1 MKFKAACIF
10 LSHLVLTLPILAE
23 EIRFDSARDW
33 NTWNLPRGIIE
44 VSPSGR
50 VAPVSVRRD
59 IDAVANLAA
68 FGGGI
73 HEVGS
78 NPRDAATVINGDSA
92 TGWSPD
98 PQDPSDTWY
107 LDLDLGRGVFATR
120 VILHFTA
127 DAPPFALFDL
137 LLSTGEPQID
147 LSNTSF
153 NEVLTFRTQHRFK
166 ENDEHRVVFELDQ
179 SEHTPIRYLRVKNLL
194 PVEGAHLA
202 KIEVQ
207 AFGDNLT
214 LNLLDRSGSINIEI
228 GKNTDDDVPLGN
240 AIQLADGDFFTR
252 FRYGRAV
259 RSPEDVWGE
268 ITVDLG
274 AVYWIDWIRM
284 VSGIVPRPTNTRG
297 ATVGSIGDRILSLR
311 RFDFNLYEVLTSDGS
326 LSPNGSFIWDRK
338 FLDRRSTLNNQQG
351 FADHSFE
358 STPTRFL
365 RVNWLIWDANCAGDC
380 GAASGIIEELMVYG
394 FGFPRDA
401 QFASGLIDL
410 GANKN
415 VTALRWNADTP
426 PGTALEIR
434 SRSGDALDLSIT
446 HHDKNN
452 KVVTATRYEKLIPSF
467 RGKIDTTLSAG
478 ADWSAWS
485 KIYSTSG
492 ETFLSPSPR
501 RYMELDVRLTS
512 DDPTAGA
519 ALEFLAIDF
528 SDPLAED
535 VFGEISPA
543 EVEPGVESEFSYFLQ
558 AGSAP
563 QGFDRIALE
572 APGPL
577 RFVEALIDN
586 EPVPVE
592 PTTADNRLGLQ
603 FPRLIRSSELVELR
617 FTTTVFR
624 QSTRFTAFLESDDI
638 RQRVDPGNAN
648 PLIAND
654 SDIVRLPVRNKLLT
668 NLRLSSQIITPND
681 DGVNDQLHLS
691 VNLVN
696 VLEPR
701 PLRLRLYDL
710 SGRIAFEQQTFTRAG
725 EHALSWDGSDG
736 NGHLTVP
743 GIYIAE
749 VFIDGDAHQQS
760 LRRTISV
767 AY

>member
-1 MKFKAACIF
+1 MKFKTTRVCLF
-10 LSHLVLTLPILAE
+10 HLFLTLPIFAE
-23 EIRFDSARDW
+23 EIRYDSARDW

-44 VSPSGR
+44 ATPSGR
-50 VAPVSVRRD
+50 LAPVSIRRD
-59 IDAVANLAA
+59 IDAVSNLAN

-73 HEVGS
+73 HETGS
-78 NPRDAATVINGDSA
+78 NPRDAGRVIDGDLA
-92 TGWSPD
+92 TGWSPNPD
-98 PQDPSDTWY
+98 DPSDTWY

-120 VILHFTA
+120 VVLHFTA
-127 DAPPFALFDL
+127 DAPPFELFDL

-166 ENDEHRVVFELDQ
+166 ENSEHRVVFELDQ

-194 PVEGAHLA
+194 PVEGARLA
-202 KIEVQ
+202 EIEVQ
-207 AFGDNLT
+207 TFGDNLT

-228 GKNTDDDVPLGN
+228 GEDADDDVPLGN

-274 AVYWIDWIRM
+274 AVYWIDWVRI

-358 STPTRFL
+358 STATRFL

-380 GAASGIIEELMVYG
+380 GAASGIIEEFMVYG
-394 FGFPRDA
+394 LGFPRDA

-434 SRSGDALDLSIT
+434 SRSGNALDLDIT
-446 HHDKNN
+446 HHDKND
-452 KVVTATRYEKLIPSF
+452 KVVTTTRYEKLIPSF

-485 KIYSTSG
+485 KIYSTAG

-501 RYMELDVRLTS
+501 RYIELDVRLTS
-512 DDPTAGA
+512 DEPTAGA
-519 ALEFLAIDF
+519 ALDFLAIDF

-535 VFGEISPA
+535 VFGEIFPA

-558 AGSAP
+558 ARSAP

-572 APGPL
+572 SPDPL
-577 RFVEALIDN
+577 RFVEALIAG
-586 EPVPVE
+586 EPAEVE
-592 PTTADNRLGLQ
+592 VTSTDNRLSLQ
-603 FPRLIRSSELVELR
+603 FSRPIRSRELVELR
-617 FTTTVFR
+617 FTTAVFR
-624 QSTRFTAFLESDDI
+624 QSTRFTAFLEAGDI

-648 PLIAND
+648 ALVASD
-654 SDIVRLPVRNKLLT
+654 SDIVRLPVGDKLLA
-668 NLRLSSQIITPND
+668 NLQLNTAVITPNGD
-681 DGVNDQLHLS
+681 DINELLHLT
-691 VNLVN
+691 VDLVN

-701 PLRLRLYDL
+701 PLHLRLYDL
-710 SGRIAFEQQTFTRAG
+710 SGRIAFEQREFTRAG
-725 EHALSWDGSDG
+725 QQSLVWDGTDG
-736 NGHLTVP
+736 TGHRVAP

-749 VFIDGDAHQQS
+749 VLIEGDARQQS
-760 LRRTISV
+760 VRRIIAV